1 MRRQPDKKHTYK
13 PLFLNTLTPTA
24 ELQQDHWTEVIE
36 PSRGLFDLRLME
48 IWRYRDLLLLL
59 VKRDFVA
66 TYKQTILGP
75 VWFFLQPVLTTLTF
89 TLIFGRIAGLSTD
102 GVPMMLFYM
111 AGITI
116 WNYFAECL
124 NRTATVFKDN
134 AQVFGKVYFPRLVM
148 PLSIVVSNLVKL
160 GIQFLLFLGF
170 WTYFM
175 VTTDAV
181 HPNWAVMLT
190 PVLVLIMGGLGLGF
204 GMIISALTTKYRD
217 LVFLLTFGVQLLMY
231 ATPVIYPISQIGE
244 EYRWLIMANPM
255 SSIIETFRYGFTGS
269 GTFSPGALGYSAA
282 FAAGVVALGTIVFN
296 KVERSFMDTV

>member
-1 MRRQPDKKHTYK
+1 
-13 PLFLNTLTPTA
+13 
-24 ELQQDHWTEVIE
+24 VIE
-36 PSRGLFDLRLME
+36 PSRGLLDLRLAE
-48 IWRYRDLLLLL
+48 VWRYRDLLLLL

-75 VWFFLQPVLTTLTF
+75 IWFFLQPILTTLTF

-111 AGITI
+111 AGITL

-170 WTYFM
+170 WAYFLI
-175 VTTDAV
+175 TTDKV
-181 HPNWAVMLT
+181 HPNATLLLT
-190 PVLVLIMGGLGLGF
+190 PVLILIMGGLGLGF
-204 GMIISALTTKYRD
+204 GMIISAMTTKYRD

-231 ATPVIYPISQIGE
+231 ATPVIYPLSQLSPK
-244 EYRWLIMANPM
+244 YRTLIMANPM

-269 GTFSPGALGYSAA
+269 GSFSPGGLLYSAI
-282 FAAGVVALGTIVFN
+282 FAVVIVMLGAIIFN